1 MKGIVNNIIDYHK
14 PLIYDIICVLVLE
27 IILFTWLKL
36 NIFLKFG
43 EMKMNDELKNKNIE
57 NQFCPNCGKSIKK
70 DVKFCKNCGK
80 TLGEIKKNKI
90 QRMNDKINI
99 LAITI
104 GFTVSALFLF
114 IGSVVYGLLLSGQYI
129 DITSYIALVVMT
141 MLFFGGMVIGIID
154 CNDYSDAKISGGFF
168 TLIYLNIIGL
178 IAGFSFSSTVAI
190 ASMMSQIIPFSSS
203 DYTTPSTTDYAQT
216 LTNTTNPVTSA
227 DYSFYISIL
236 LYLLIFII
244 VIILILISGV
254 VGCCFG
260 VYLKKAIKSRYL

>member
-1 MKGIVNNIIDYHK
+1 
-14 PLIYDIICVLVLE
+14 
-27 IILFTWLKL
+27 
-36 NIFLKFG
+36 
-43 EMKMNDELKNKNIE
+43 MNDELKSKNIE
-57 NQFCPNCGKSIKK
+57 NQFCPSCGKSIKK

-80 TLGEIKKNKI
+80 TLGEITKNKI

-104 GFTVSALFLF
+104 GFTVSALFLV
-114 IGSVVYGLLLSGQYI
+114 IGSVIYGVLLSGQYI

-141 MLFFGGMVIGIID
+141 MLFFGGMVIGIIS

-216 LTNTTNPVTSA
+216 LTNTTSGNS
-227 DYSFYISIL
+227 SFDANAL
-236 LYLLIFII
+236 FYLLKII
-244 VIILILISGV
+244 ILIILILISGV

-260 VYLKKAIKSRYL
+260 VFLKKAIKSRYL

>member
-1 MKGIVNNIIDYHK
+1 
-14 PLIYDIICVLVLE
+14 
-27 IILFTWLKL
+27 
-36 NIFLKFG
+36 
-43 EMKMNDELKNKNIE
+43 MKMNDELKSKNIE
-57 NQFCPNCGKSIKK
+57 NQFCPSCGKSIKK

-80 TLGEIKKNKI
+80 TLGEITKNKI

-104 GFTVSALFLF
+104 GFTVSALFLV
-114 IGSVVYGLLLSGQYI
+114 IGSVVYGVLLSGQYI
-129 DITSYIALVVMT
+129 DITSYIALVAMT

-190 ASMMSQIIPFSSS
+190 ASMMSQILPFSSS

-216 LTNTTNPVTSA
+216 LTNTTSA
-227 DYSFYISIL
+227 DSSFDANAL
-236 LYLLIFII
+236 FYLLKI
-244 VIILILISGV
+244 IILIILIMISGV

-260 VYLKKAIKSRYL
+260 VFLKKAIKSRYL

>member
-1 MKGIVNNIIDYHK
+1 
-14 PLIYDIICVLVLE
+14 
-27 IILFTWLKL
+27 
-36 NIFLKFG
+36 
-43 EMKMNDELKNKNIE
+43 MNDELKSKNIE
-57 NQFCPNCGKSIKK
+57 NQFCPSCGKSIKK

-80 TLGEIKKNKI
+80 TLGEITKNKI

-104 GFTVSALFLF
+104 GFTVSALFLV

-129 DITSYIALVVMT
+129 DITSYIALVAMT

-190 ASMMSQIIPFSSS
+190 ASMMSQILPFSSS

-216 LTNTTNPVTSA
+216 LTNTTSA
-227 DYSFYISIL
+227 DSSFDANTL
-236 LYLLIFII
+236 FYLLKIIIF
-244 VIILILISGV
+244 IILILISGV

-260 VYLKKAIKSRYL
+260 VFLKKAIKSRYL

>member
-1 MKGIVNNIIDYHK
+1 
-14 PLIYDIICVLVLE
+14 
-27 IILFTWLKL
+27 
-36 NIFLKFG
+36 
-43 EMKMNDELKNKNIE
+43 MNDELKNKNIE

-104 GFTVSALFLF
+104 GFTVSALFLV
-114 IGSVVYGLLLSGQYI
+114 IGSVVYGVLLSGQYI

-154 CNDYSDAKISGGFF
+154 CNDYSDAKLNGGFF

-178 IAGFSFSSTVAI
+178 IAGLSFSSTVAI

-216 LTNTTNPVTSA
+216 LTNTTSA
-227 DYSFYISIL
+227 NSSFDVNTL
-236 LYLLIFII
+236 FYLLKIIIF
-244 VIILILISGV
+244 IILILVSGV

>member
-1 MKGIVNNIIDYHK
+1 V
-14 PLIYDIICVLVLE
+14 
-27 IILFTWLKL
+27 KL
-36 NIFLKFG
+36 
-43 EMKMNDELKNKNIE
+43 
-57 NQFCPNCGKSIKK
+57 
-70 DVKFCKNCGK
+70 
-80 TLGEIKKNKI
+80 TKNKI

-104 GFTVSALFLF
+104 GFTVSALFLV
-114 IGSVVYGLLLSGQYI
+114 IGSVVYGVLLSGQYI
-129 DITSYIALVVMT
+129 DITSYIALVAMT

-190 ASMMSQIIPFSSS
+190 ASMMSQILPFSSS

-216 LTNTTNPVTSA
+216 LTNTTSA
-227 DYSFYISIL
+227 DSSFDANTL
-236 LYLLIFII
+236 LYLLKII
-244 VIILILISGV
+244 ILIILILISGV

-260 VYLKKAIKSRYL
+260 VFLKKAIKSRYL

>member
-1 MKGIVNNIIDYHK
+1 
-14 PLIYDIICVLVLE
+14 
-27 IILFTWLKL
+27 
-36 NIFLKFG
+36 
-43 EMKMNDELKNKNIE
+43 MNDELKNKNIE
-57 NQFCPNCGKSIKK
+57 NQFCPSCGKSIKK

-80 TLGEIKKNKI
+80 TLGEITKNKI

-104 GFTVSALFLF
+104 GFTVSALFLV
-114 IGSVVYGLLLSGQYI
+114 IGSVIYGVLLSGQYI

-141 MLFFGGMVIGIID
+141 MLFFGGMVIGIIS

-216 LTNTTNPVTSA
+216 LTNTTSGNS
-227 DYSFYISIL
+227 SFDANAL
-236 LYLLIFII
+236 FYLLKII
-244 VIILILISGV
+244 ILIILILISGV

-260 VYLKKAIKSRYL
+260 VFLKKAIKSRYL

>member
-1 MKGIVNNIIDYHK
+1 
-14 PLIYDIICVLVLE
+14 
-27 IILFTWLKL
+27 
-36 NIFLKFG
+36 
-43 EMKMNDELKNKNIE
+43 MKMNDELKSKNIE
-57 NQFCPNCGKSIKK
+57 NQFCPNCAKSIKK

-80 TLGEIKKNKI
+80 TLGEITKNKI

-104 GFTVSALFLF
+104 GFTVSALFLV
-114 IGSVVYGLLLSGQYI
+114 IGSVIYGVLLSGQYI

-141 MLFFGGMVIGIID
+141 MLFFGGMVIGIIS

-216 LTNTTNPVTSA
+216 LTNTTSGNS
-227 DYSFYISIL
+227 SFDANAL
-236 LYLLIFII
+236 FYLLKII
-244 VIILILISGV
+244 ILIILILISGV

-260 VYLKKAIKSRYL
+260 VFLKKAIKSRYL